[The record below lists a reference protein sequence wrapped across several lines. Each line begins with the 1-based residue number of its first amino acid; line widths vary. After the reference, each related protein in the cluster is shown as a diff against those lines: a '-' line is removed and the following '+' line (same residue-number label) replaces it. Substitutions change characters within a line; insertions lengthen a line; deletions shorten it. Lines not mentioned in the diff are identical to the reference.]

1 MTVDSNKL
9 QSFIALLMEE
19 FGCNEPEVFNE
30 LVDTLLLHKEELLPK
45 LGNFKGHLCEAV
57 HHDRLKEMASL
68 EKVVKHPNGQKE
80 APDHKFE
87 SDSSLYWLED
97 KNCKRVPAKGAAK
110 EGCVSLSNYKHSY
123 RNVENSSPADLYY
136 RLPDETDKRFIL
148 AVCLYPQT
156 KIFEWRYC
164 FYRDLPLHPKH
175 PERVASALKIPICP
189 TKDSPWATNLE
200 SLLKEDDGARIV

>member
-19 FGCNEPEVFNE
+19 FGCNDPEVFNE
-30 LVDTLLLHKEELLPK
+30 LVDTLLLHKKELLPK

-57 HHDRLKEMASL
+57 HHERLKKMSTL
-68 EKVVKHPNGQKE
+68 EEAVKHPNGQKE

-97 KNCKRVPAKGAAK
+97 KNCSSTSYAQVQKGR
-110 EGCVSLSNYKHSY
+110 VSLRNYKHSY
-123 RNVENSSPADLYY
+123 RNVENSGTADLYY
-136 RLPDETDKRFIL
+136 ERPDETDKKHIL

-164 FYRDLPLHPKH
+164 FYRDLPSHPKH
-175 PERVASALKIPICP
+175 PGRVASALKIPIYP
-189 TKDSPWATNLE
+189 DKDSPWVTDLE
-200 SLLKEDDGARIV
+200 GLLKEDDGARIV

>member
-1 MTVDSNKL
+1 
-9 QSFIALLMEE
+9 MEE
-19 FGCNEPEVFNE
+19 FGCNEPEVFSE

-68 EKVVKHPNGQKE
+68 EKVVKHPNGAQK

-87 SDSSLYWLED
+87 SDSSLCWLED
-97 KNCKRVPAKGAAK
+97 KNCLSVPTKRAAK
-110 EGCVSLSNYKHSY
+110 EGCVSLRNYKHSY
-123 RNVENSSPADLYY
+123 RNVENSGTADLYY
-136 RLPDETDKRFIL
+136 ERPDETDQKHIL

-156 KIFEWRYC
+156 KRFEWRYC
-164 FYRDLPLHPKH
+164 FYRDLPPHPKH
-175 PERVASALKIPICP
+175 PDRVASALKIPICP
-189 TKDSPWATNLE
+189 PKDSPWATNLE